1 MSIDS
6 NLNDCW
12 LISTVGGCS
21 PRARSRARSRILHAP
36 WWQTLEVLLYAVVVN
51 DAIKVVMIKWR
62 IRAAVA

>member
-1 MSIDS
+1 
-6 NLNDCW
+6 
-12 LISTVGGCS
+12 
-21 PRARSRARSRILHAP
+21 LHAP